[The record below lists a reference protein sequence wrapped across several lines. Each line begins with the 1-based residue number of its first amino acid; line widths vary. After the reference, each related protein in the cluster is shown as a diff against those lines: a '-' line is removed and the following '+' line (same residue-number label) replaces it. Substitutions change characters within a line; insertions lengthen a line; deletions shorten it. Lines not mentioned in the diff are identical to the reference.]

1 MKSYILIFCI
11 SLQCIFGAVVNNQT
25 WESGSTLFGFFQ
37 KYNIPASV
45 YYDLPAED
53 RELTSEIYAGVRY
66 YTALDDDNNLLQAL
80 IPIGDGM
87 QIHIFRYK
95 NGYKMDFTP
104 VTYFENEQ
112 RLVISVQR
120 SIYQDLME
128 VTDDQGLV
136 NELLNAYKN
145 SISFNRTVLK
155 GDKVALIYNRK
166 YRLGK
171 PLGNA
176 QIKAAM
182 VETNKKPNYLFAY
195 NGRYYDIKGK
205 EIEGFLLSL
214 PISGA
219 RISSKFSLGRKHP
232 ILGFVRP
239 HYGVDYAAP
248 KGTIVS
254 AAGSGT
260 IVFAGQKGG
269 YGNVIEVRHENGIKT
284 VYAHLNSFAPG
295 MKTGKYVK
303 KGQYIAKV
311 GSTGLS
317 TGPHLHFGVY
327 KNNQPVNPLGNIKAA
342 TKELDKEHKEQ
353 FANLSDD
360 LKGQIG
366 TILAQVQEEQKESI
380 IVSLPIDGFTKGMQ

>member
-182 VETNKKPNYLFAY
+182 VETNKKPNLTHF
-195 NGRYYDIKGK
+195 
-205 EIEGFLLSL
+205 
-214 PISGA
+214 
-219 RISSKFSLGRKHP
+219 
-232 ILGFVRP
+232 
-239 HYGVDYAAP
+239 
-248 KGTIVS
+248 
-254 AAGSGT
+254 
-260 IVFAGQKGG
+260 
-269 YGNVIEVRHENGIKT
+269 
-284 VYAHLNSFAPG
+284 
-295 MKTGKYVK
+295 
-303 KGQYIAKV
+303 IA
-311 GSTGLS
+311 
-317 TGPHLHFGVY
+317 
-327 KNNQPVNPLGNIKAA
+327 NICC
-342 TKELDKEHKEQ
+342 E
-353 FANLSDD
+353 
-360 LKGQIG
+360 
-366 TILAQVQEEQKESI
+366 
-380 IVSLPIDGFTKGMQ
+380 